1 MKRGTEKILVLL
13 TDFITINLAWMIFFY
28 IRVQSGWFQLIT
40 MPEFIIPMLVVY
52 VYWVVIFT
60 FVGMY
65 RTWFA
70 SSRFD
75 EISTLFKSTF
85 VGVFI
90 LFGVIFIDDYI
101 HNVQSNSRILIFIYW
116 GLLIFLIGIGRLSIR
131 GFQRRLLVRGI
142 GRRNAVIAGKI

>member
-1 MKRGTEKILVLL
+1 MINKKLEKISVLL
-13 TDFITINLAWMIFFY
+13 SDFLTINLAWIIFFY

-40 MPEFIIPMLVVY
+40 MPEVFIPMFVVY
-52 VYWVVIFT
+52 VYWVIVFT

-90 LFGVIFIDDYI
+90 LFGVIFIGVVG
-101 HNVQSNSRILIFIYW
+101 HM
-116 GLLIFLIGIGRLSIR
+116 RLPETH
-131 GFQRRLLVRGI
+131 
-142 GRRNAVIAGKI
+142 